1 MTFICYV
8 VGGFESVW
16 EMEQMISE
24 ILSSSSLLRFDDSKN
39 GSLPSCLSHL
49 SQRQKPGRGP
59 AGSDTDA
66 DQDSPILQVLLFMEF
81 NLVMHCTRDLYI
93 NQPFQ
98 HGGLKQWS
106 RGDREEGWGE
116 SNDLRIKLYCPK
128 PGERGC
134 CEQHGQRL
142 SLGGWWGLRMR
153 IVSRWWTGWRFQCF
167 AFGGSCASSKPMI
180 PNTFLHQLPPNSF
193 PLFFLFKIF
202 YFYFYILIR
211 IDIQYYF
218 IIVLGARRNG

>member
-93 NQPFQ
+93 NQPF
-98 HGGLKQWS
+98 HHFNGVAFPVHFFPFPDPCFYLTPVSLCLK
-106 RGDREEGWGE
+106 DF
-116 SNDLRIKLYCPK
+116 LKL
-128 PGERGC
+128 
-134 CEQHGQRL
+134 
-142 SLGGWWGLRMR
+142 
-153 IVSRWWTGWRFQCF
+153 
-167 AFGGSCASSKPMI
+167 
-180 PNTFLHQLPPNSF
+180 FL
-193 PLFFLFKIF
+193 
-202 YFYFYILIR
+202 
-211 IDIQYYF
+211 
-218 IIVLGARRNG
+218 